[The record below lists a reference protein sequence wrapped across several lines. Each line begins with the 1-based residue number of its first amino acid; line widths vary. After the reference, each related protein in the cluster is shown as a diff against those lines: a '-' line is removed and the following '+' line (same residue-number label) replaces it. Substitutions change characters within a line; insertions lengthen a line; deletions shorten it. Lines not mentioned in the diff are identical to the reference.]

1 MGLHAYAY
9 IVLFCRDKLTF
20 CESAD
25 EMATRICYRIG
36 KRLSVLL
43 FILFD
48 SLNYKELLFDL
59 LSRYLQLYQ
68 SAVKKV

>member
-1 MGLHAYAY
+1 MGLHAYAYAY
-9 IVLFCRDKLTF
+9 IVLFCRDKVTF

-48 SLNYKELLFDL
+48 SKELLFDL
-59 LSRYLQLYQ
+59 LSRYLHLYQ

>member
-48 SLNYKELLFDL
+48 SKELLFDL
-59 LSRYLQLYQ
+59 LSRYLHLYQ